1 MASGTKVRKGIHSRA
16 ELERG
21 LHASLGEVRDW
32 IAAQPV
38 ERFARGP
45 EDRWT
50 LGQHLDHL
58 VRSVQPINSG
68 LLAPKFVLGLIF
80 GTSNRPSLAYAELAA
95 KYEGVL
101 DDGGKASGRFV
112 PPNVHVGQRGALLAQ
127 HRKETERLISRVAR
141 FSEED
146 LDRYV
151 APHPLLGKLTLREL
165 LFFTMHHHDHHLH
178 TLRKDYAI

>member
-1 MASGTKVRKGIHSRA
+1 MSSGTMVRKGVQSRA
-16 ELERG
+16 EIEAG
-21 LHASLGEVRDW
+21 LYASLSEVRDW

-45 EDRWT
+45 EGRWT

-58 VRSVQPINSG
+58 VRSIQPINSG
-68 LLAPKFVLGLIF
+68 LLAPKFVLGIIF
-80 GTSNRPSLAYAELAA
+80 GKSNRPSMSYAELAG

-101 DDGGKASGRFV
+101 DDGGKASGRFL
-112 PPNVHVGQRGALLAQ
+112 PPAVHVGQRGDLLSL
-127 HRKETERLISRVAR
+127 HRKESERLIGRIAR

-178 TLRKDYAI
+178 TLRKDYKV